1 MLLHKETYCFIT
13 RFGKLHALSTTVL
26 NVLRF
31 GLVLL
36 YWAVVRPLGIT
47 QHNLEHYNNEGHL
60 VCAQLRY
67 PFYNTGIFE
76 SDDPLSES
84 FLSSSLGDSQ
94 NSSLQCYSFDESIN
108 DLPPLLTAFLQWIP
122 NFGSPHKTTAA
133 LTLATYAASN
143 AMVEEAWH
151 FEPSLSILTSP
162 GVDLQKPTMPPAAMI
177 VITLLLAVQVAGLAF
192 LAIYASSYPTWTELL
207 DAWAMLRFGAEIGPL
222 NAPAVSGLKV

>member
-1 MLLHKETYCFIT
+1 MLQSDLLSEVPDRNFSIPFSWLGMRGEFTSLSGFSNMVWRESELGMPGPFLTAVLAI
-13 RFGKLHALSTTVL
+13 FGPNTFFDTVASQ
-26 NVLRF
+26 
-31 GLVLL
+31 G
-36 YWAVVRPLGIT
+36 
-47 QHNLEHYNNEGHL
+47 HYNNEGHL

-67 PFYNTGIFE
+67 PFNNTGIFE
-76 SDDPLSES
+76 SIDPLSES

-94 NSSLQCYSFDESIN
+94 NSGLRCYSFDESIN

-162 GVDLQKPTMPPAAMI
+162 GVDLQKQTMPPAAMI

-192 LAIYASSYPTWTELL
+192 LAYMRHLIQHGRSYWMPG
-207 DAWAMLRFGAEIGPL
+207 RC
-222 NAPAVSGLKV
+222 